1 MLNQRM
7 PFSDVS
13 KIVSTETMNG
23 ILLIKK
29 NSVLIYCI
37 AYVKLFMNKQ
47 NTVHLP
53 TTSGDQGQ

>member
-7 PFSDVS
+7 PVSDVS

-23 ILLIKK
+23 IVLIKK
-29 NSVLIYCI
+29 TSVSIYCI
-37 AYVKLFMNKQ
+37 AFMKLFINKQ